1 VNSCLLQYNPLP
13 SFFKIHVLNAPPVT
27 PGNGVSQLF
36 LRISFFVLTWV
47 SYYDTQ
53 THTLGG
59 VTKIAASMDEKQIIR
74 NIKRIRQ
81 SKKISLVRLAK
92 LCGLTKGYVSKIENS
107 DKAPPLSTL
116 SKIANALD
124 TDISLLLA
132 NESEL
137 PENLSLCIVKKN
149 ERKEFVTIET
159 RYGYHCEALAHK
171 KIWKNMEPYI
181 ILPVFREKGIFSHE
195 GEEFIYVLEG
205 RYKFSYD
212 GKKYLLSE
220 GDSIYFD
227 SIVPHSGRSLGKK
240 KAKILAVI
248 YSYKRR

>member
-1 VNSCLLQYNPLP
+1 
-13 SFFKIHVLNAPPVT
+13 
-27 PGNGVSQLF
+27 
-36 LRISFFVLTWV
+36 
-47 SYYDTQ
+47 
-53 THTLGG
+53 
-59 VTKIAASMDEKQIIR
+59 MDEKQIVR

-81 SKKISLVRLAK
+81 NKKMSLLRLAK

-107 DKAPPLSTL
+107 DKAPPFSTL

-132 NESEL
+132 DESEA
-137 PENLSLCIVKKN
+137 PENLSLCIIKKD
-149 ERKEFVTIET
+149 ERKEVVSRGTL
-159 RYGYHCEALAHK
+159 YGLHYEALAHK
-171 KIWKNMEPYI
+171 KIGKNMEPYI
-181 ILPVFREKGIFSHE
+181 ILPVFREKGVFSHE

-205 RYKFSYD
+205 PYEFSYD
-212 GKKYLLSE
+212 GKKYLLNT

-227 SIVPHSGRSLGKK
+227 SILPHNGRSLGKK

>member
-1 VNSCLLQYNPLP
+1 
-13 SFFKIHVLNAPPVT
+13 
-27 PGNGVSQLF
+27 
-36 LRISFFVLTWV
+36 
-47 SYYDTQ
+47 
-53 THTLGG
+53 
-59 VTKIAASMDEKQIIR
+59 MDEKQIVR

-81 SKKISLVRLAK
+81 NKKMSLMRLAK
-92 LCGLTKGYVSKIENS
+92 LSGLTKGYVSKIENS

-132 NESEL
+132 NESEV

-171 KIWKNMEPYI
+171 KIGKNMEPYV
-181 ILPVFREKGIFSHE
+181 ILPAFCEKGVFSHE
-195 GEEFIYVLEG
+195 GEQFIYVLEG
-205 RYKFSYD
+205 TYEFVYD
-212 GKKYLLSE
+212 GKKNIMKA

-227 SIVPHSGRSLGKK
+227 SIIPHCGRSLGKK
-240 KAKILAVI
+240 KAKILVVM